1 MADGVPREQR
11 ATPCRG
17 DGSDRRSTDHTTD
30 LQKQITALVD
40 GISQMAVLLATLA
53 KAVDDNIRAKQQQ
66 IGRGCEQRCGDRE
79 YSHRHTQRRRHR

>member
-1 MADGVPREQR
+1 MADGVPRKQR

-17 DGSDRRSTDHTTD
+17 DGSDRRPTDHTVD

-53 KAVDDNIRAKQQQ
+53 KAVDDNIRAKQQPWV
-66 IGRGCEQRCGDRE
+66 RTKVWR
-79 YSHRHTQRRRHR
+79 S